1 MKQYKK
7 YVIPYKSAFI
17 LGPIFMIVEVLGEI
31 ILPKLMSMIINYG
44 CGQDVTV
51 AAKGPAYIIGIGA
64 AMIGTAL
71 LMMMGGVLGAYFAVK
86 ASVNFAGDLRRDV
99 FAKVQKFS
107 FANIEKF
114 STGSLVT
121 RLTNDITNIQNVLSM
136 GLRMLLRAP
145 GMLIGGLIMAFLMN
159 AKLALVF
166 CVVIPVLIIALAFV
180 MKTAFPRFDVMQ
192 TKIDGLNSRIQE
204 NITNQRVVKSFV
216 RDDFEKETFDRAN
229 NELKDKTLRAMKV
242 VILTMPIMTLA
253 MNLTVMAVVW
263 FGGQQILIGDMP
275 VGNLTAFT
283 TYVTQILMS
292 LMMVSM
298 IMIQG
303 SRAMA
308 SSHRI
313 LEVLDTDI
321 DLNDDN
327 ASEKDRLVTSGEIE
341 FKNVCFRY
349 YKKHKKN
356 VLQSINFTA
365 KPGEVIGIIGS
376 TGSGKSSL
384 VQLIPR
390 LYDCDEGEVLVDGV
404 NVKEYSLN
412 HLRDGVAMV
421 LQKNTLFSGS
431 IMENLRWGDEEATDE
446 QVKEAA
452 KAAQAD
458 GFVSE
463 FADGYDRELGQGGVN
478 VSGGQ
483 KQRLCIARALLKKPK
498 ILILDD
504 STSAVDIF
512 CLPPGLLFVHHGGDG
527 LTFQRV
533 VLGLELVA
541 PQLCGLCHLPG
552 PGQLILSILGTGFG
566 LVAFGFGLLALEIGG
581 NAAFVRIVVT
591 LLELGVLLGQ
601 TLHVRKGGIPLGFD
615 ILDVAFR
622 PGSPILGTQQLVPL
636 SLGSI
641 GTVLF
646 GLDLGKGFLILLV
659 CCDITALD
667 LCHQLCRGAGLC
679 HGIQQR
685 WRQLFQYL
693 LLARVAVVH
702 QGGHL

>member
-263 FGGQQILIGDMP
+263 FGGQQILIGNMP

-356 VLQSINFTA
+356 VLQNINFTA
-365 KPGEVIGIIGS
+365 KPGEVVGIIGS

-483 KQRLCIARALLKKPK
+483 KQRLCSARALLKKPK

-504 STSAVDIF
+504 STSAVDTATEAQIRKSF
-512 CLPPGLLFVHHGGDG
+512 STTLKDTTKLIIA
-527 LTFQRV
+527 QRISSV
-533 VLGLELVA
+533 EDADRILVMDE
-541 PQLCGLCHLPG
+541 
-552 PGQLILSILGTGFG
+552 GQIVGQGTHK
-566 LVAFGFGLLALEIGG
+566 E
-581 NAAFVRIVVT
+581 
-591 LLELGVLLGQ
+591 LLESCETYQ
-601 TLHVRKGGIPLGFD
+601 EIYYSQRSKEE
-615 ILDVAFR
+615 VA
-622 PGSPILGTQQLVPL
+622 G
-636 SLGSI
+636 
-641 GTVLF
+641 
-646 GLDLGKGFLILLV
+646 
-659 CCDITALD
+659 
-667 LCHQLCRGAGLC
+667 
-679 HGIQQR
+679 
-685 WRQLFQYL
+685 
-693 LLARVAVVH
+693 
-702 QGGHL
+702 

>member
-51 AAKGPAYIIGIGA
+51 VAKGPAYIIGIGA

-263 FGGQQILIGDMP
+263 FGGQQILIGNMP

-356 VLQSINFTA
+356 VLQNINFTA
-365 KPGEVIGIIGS
+365 KPGEVVGIIGS

-458 GFVSE
+458 SFVSE

-504 STSAVDIF
+504 STSAVDTATEAQIRKSF
-512 CLPPGLLFVHHGGDG
+512 STTLKDTTKLIIA
-527 LTFQRV
+527 QRISSV
-533 VLGLELVA
+533 EDADRILVMDE
-541 PQLCGLCHLPG
+541 
-552 PGQLILSILGTGFG
+552 GQIVGQGTHK
-566 LVAFGFGLLALEIGG
+566 E
-581 NAAFVRIVVT
+581 
-591 LLELGVLLGQ
+591 LLESCETYQ
-601 TLHVRKGGIPLGFD
+601 EIYYSQRSKEE
-615 ILDVAFR
+615 VA
-622 PGSPILGTQQLVPL
+622 G
-636 SLGSI
+636 
-641 GTVLF
+641 
-646 GLDLGKGFLILLV
+646 
-659 CCDITALD
+659 
-667 LCHQLCRGAGLC
+667 
-679 HGIQQR
+679 
-685 WRQLFQYL
+685 
-693 LLARVAVVH
+693 
-702 QGGHL
+702 

>member
-356 VLQSINFTA
+356 VLQNINFTA
-365 KPGEVIGIIGS
+365 KPGEVVGIIGS

-458 GFVSE
+458 GFVGE

-483 KQRLCIARALLKKPK
+483 KQRLCIARALLRKPK

-504 STSAVDIF
+504 STSAVDTATEAQIRKSF
-512 CLPPGLLFVHHGGDG
+512 STTLKGTTKLIIA
-527 LTFQRV
+527 QRISSV
-533 VLGLELVA
+533 EDADRILVMDE
-541 PQLCGLCHLPG
+541 
-552 PGQLILSILGTGFG
+552 GQIVGQGTHK
-566 LVAFGFGLLALEIGG
+566 E
-581 NAAFVRIVVT
+581 
-591 LLELGVLLGQ
+591 LLESCETYQ
-601 TLHVRKGGIPLGFD
+601 EIYYSQRSKEE
-615 ILDVAFR
+615 VA
-622 PGSPILGTQQLVPL
+622 G
-636 SLGSI
+636 
-641 GTVLF
+641 
-646 GLDLGKGFLILLV
+646 
-659 CCDITALD
+659 
-667 LCHQLCRGAGLC
+667 
-679 HGIQQR
+679 
-685 WRQLFQYL
+685 
-693 LLARVAVVH
+693 
-702 QGGHL
+702 

>member
-341 FKNVCFRY
+341 FKNVCFRC

-504 STSAVDIF
+504 STSAVDTATEAQIRKSF
-512 CLPPGLLFVHHGGDG
+512 STTLKDTTKLIIA
-527 LTFQRV
+527 QRISSV
-533 VLGLELVA
+533 EDADRILVMDE
-541 PQLCGLCHLPG
+541 
-552 PGQLILSILGTGFG
+552 GQIVGQGTHK
-566 LVAFGFGLLALEIGG
+566 E
-581 NAAFVRIVVT
+581 
-591 LLELGVLLGQ
+591 LLESCETYQ
-601 TLHVRKGGIPLGFD
+601 EIYYSQRSKEE
-615 ILDVAFR
+615 VA
-622 PGSPILGTQQLVPL
+622 G
-636 SLGSI
+636 
-641 GTVLF
+641 
-646 GLDLGKGFLILLV
+646 
-659 CCDITALD
+659 
-667 LCHQLCRGAGLC
+667 
-679 HGIQQR
+679 
-685 WRQLFQYL
+685 
-693 LLARVAVVH
+693 
-702 QGGHL
+702 

>member
-51 AAKGPAYIIGIGA
+51 AANGPAYIIGIGA

-263 FGGQQILIGDMP
+263 FGGQQILIGNMP

-356 VLQSINFTA
+356 VLQNINFTA
-365 KPGEVIGIIGS
+365 KPGEVVGIIGS

-504 STSAVDIF
+504 STSAVDTATEAQIRKSF
-512 CLPPGLLFVHHGGDG
+512 STTLKDTTKLIIA
-527 LTFQRV
+527 QRISSV
-533 VLGLELVA
+533 EDADRILVMDE
-541 PQLCGLCHLPG
+541 
-552 PGQLILSILGTGFG
+552 GQIVGQGTHK
-566 LVAFGFGLLALEIGG
+566 E
-581 NAAFVRIVVT
+581 
-591 LLELGVLLGQ
+591 LLESCETYQ
-601 TLHVRKGGIPLGFD
+601 EIYYSQRSKEE
-615 ILDVAFR
+615 VA
-622 PGSPILGTQQLVPL
+622 G
-636 SLGSI
+636 
-641 GTVLF
+641 
-646 GLDLGKGFLILLV
+646 
-659 CCDITALD
+659 
-667 LCHQLCRGAGLC
+667 
-679 HGIQQR
+679 
-685 WRQLFQYL
+685 
-693 LLARVAVVH
+693 
-702 QGGHL
+702 

>member
-159 AKLALVF
+159 AKLALVL

-356 VLQSINFTA
+356 VLQNINFTA
-365 KPGEVIGIIGS
+365 KPGEVVGIIGS

-504 STSAVDIF
+504 STSAVDTATEAQIRKSF
-512 CLPPGLLFVHHGGDG
+512 STTLKDTTKLIIA
-527 LTFQRV
+527 QRISSV
-533 VLGLELVA
+533 EDADRILVMDE
-541 PQLCGLCHLPG
+541 
-552 PGQLILSILGTGFG
+552 GQIVGQGTHK
-566 LVAFGFGLLALEIGG
+566 E
-581 NAAFVRIVVT
+581 
-591 LLELGVLLGQ
+591 LLESCETYQ
-601 TLHVRKGGIPLGFD
+601 EIYYSQRSKEE
-615 ILDVAFR
+615 VA
-622 PGSPILGTQQLVPL
+622 G
-636 SLGSI
+636 
-641 GTVLF
+641 
-646 GLDLGKGFLILLV
+646 
-659 CCDITALD
+659 
-667 LCHQLCRGAGLC
+667 
-679 HGIQQR
+679 
-685 WRQLFQYL
+685 
-693 LLARVAVVH
+693 
-702 QGGHL
+702 

>member
-1 MKQYKK
+1 
-7 YVIPYKSAFI
+7 
-17 LGPIFMIVEVLGEI
+17 
-31 ILPKLMSMIINYG
+31 MSMIINYG

-356 VLQSINFTA
+356 VLQNINFTA
-365 KPGEVIGIIGS
+365 KPGEVVGIIGS

-504 STSAVDIF
+504 STSAVDTATEAQIRKSF
-512 CLPPGLLFVHHGGDG
+512 STTLKDTTKLIIA
-527 LTFQRV
+527 QRISSV
-533 VLGLELVA
+533 EDADRILVMDE
-541 PQLCGLCHLPG
+541 
-552 PGQLILSILGTGFG
+552 GQIVGQGTHK
-566 LVAFGFGLLALEIGG
+566 E
-581 NAAFVRIVVT
+581 
-591 LLELGVLLGQ
+591 LLESCETYQ
-601 TLHVRKGGIPLGFD
+601 EIYYSQRSKEE
-615 ILDVAFR
+615 VA
-622 PGSPILGTQQLVPL
+622 G
-636 SLGSI
+636 
-641 GTVLF
+641 
-646 GLDLGKGFLILLV
+646 
-659 CCDITALD
+659 
-667 LCHQLCRGAGLC
+667 
-679 HGIQQR
+679 
-685 WRQLFQYL
+685 
-693 LLARVAVVH
+693 
-702 QGGHL
+702 

>member
-64 AMIGTAL
+64 AMIGTTL

-356 VLQSINFTA
+356 VLQNINFTA
-365 KPGEVIGIIGS
+365 KPGEVVGIIGS

-504 STSAVDIF
+504 STSAVDTATEAQIRKSF
-512 CLPPGLLFVHHGGDG
+512 STTLKDTTKLIIA
-527 LTFQRV
+527 QRISSV
-533 VLGLELVA
+533 EDADRILVMDE
-541 PQLCGLCHLPG
+541 
-552 PGQLILSILGTGFG
+552 GQIVGQGTHK
-566 LVAFGFGLLALEIGG
+566 E
-581 NAAFVRIVVT
+581 
-591 LLELGVLLGQ
+591 LLESCETYQ
-601 TLHVRKGGIPLGFD
+601 EIYYSQRSKEE
-615 ILDVAFR
+615 VA
-622 PGSPILGTQQLVPL
+622 G
-636 SLGSI
+636 
-641 GTVLF
+641 
-646 GLDLGKGFLILLV
+646 
-659 CCDITALD
+659 
-667 LCHQLCRGAGLC
+667 
-679 HGIQQR
+679 
-685 WRQLFQYL
+685 
-693 LLARVAVVH
+693 
-702 QGGHL
+702 